1 MLHLL
6 LFPIPSPG
14 LTPLLSFY
22 QDILAPSRL
31 SVAEFQREIAK
42 GAAWGGHLDL
52 LKKMD
57 SAKELNIN
65 NYMLCRNAASGG
77 QSHSLDS
84 RGSRLHSRCIADNHL
99 PHRSTLHDGGDG
111 G

>member
-31 SVAEFQREIAK
+31 SVAQFQNAIAN
-42 GAAWGGHLDL
+42 GAAWGGHLNL

-57 SAKELNIN
+57 SANELDIYNFV
-65 NYMLCRNAASGG
+65 LCRSAANGG
-77 QSHSLDS
+77 
-84 RGSRLHSRCIADNHL
+84 
-99 PHRSTLHDGGDG
+99 
-111 G
+111 

>member
-14 LTPLLSFY
+14 LTPRLSFY

-42 GAAWGGHLDL
+42 GAAWGGHLNL

-57 SAKELNIN
+57 SAKELDI
-65 NYMLCRNAASGG
+65 YDFVLCRSAAKGG
-77 QSHSLDS
+77 
-84 RGSRLHSRCIADNHL
+84 
-99 PHRSTLHDGGDG
+99 
-111 G
+111 

>member
-1 MLHLL
+1 MFRFL

-22 QDILAPSRL
+22 QDTLAPSRL

-42 GAAWGGHLDL
+42 GAAWGGHLNL

-57 SAKELNIN
+57 SAKELDI
-65 NYMLCRNAASGG
+65 YDFVLCRSAANGG
-77 QSHSLDS
+77 QSHSLNS
-84 RGSRLHSRCIADNHL
+84 RGSHLHSCIADNHL
-99 PHRSTLHDGGDG
+99 PQCTILHDGGDG
-111 G
+111 GC

>member
-1 MLHLL
+1 MFHLL

-22 QDILAPSRL
+22 QDTLAPSRL

-42 GAAWGGHLDL
+42 GAAWGGHLNL

-57 SAKELNIN
+57 SAKELDI
-65 NYMLCRNAASGG
+65 YDFVLCRSAANGG

-84 RGSRLHSRCIADNHL
+84 RGSRLHSRIADNHL
-99 PHRSTLHDGGDG
+99 PHRQNFAQRR
-111 G
+111 

>member
-22 QDILAPSRL
+22 QDTLAPSRL
-31 SVAEFQREIAK
+31 SVAEFLREIAK
-42 GAAWGGHLDL
+42 GAAWGGHLNL

-57 SAKELNIN
+57 SANELDIYNFV
-65 NYMLCRNAASGG
+65 LCRSAANGG
-77 QSHSLDS
+77 
-84 RGSRLHSRCIADNHL
+84 
-99 PHRSTLHDGGDG
+99 
-111 G
+111 

>member
-22 QDILAPSRL
+22 QDTLAPSRL

-42 GAAWGGHLDL
+42 GAAWGGHLNL

-65 NYMLCRNAASGG
+65 NSELCRSAAGG
-77 QSHSLDS
+77 
-84 RGSRLHSRCIADNHL
+84 G
-99 PHRSTLHDGGDG
+99 
-111 G
+111 

>member
-1 MLHLL
+1 MFHLF
-6 LFPIPSPG
+6 LFPTPSPG

-31 SVAEFQREIAK
+31 SVAEFLREIAK
-42 GAAWGGHLDL
+42 GAAWDGHLNL

-57 SAKELNIN
+57 SAKELDI
-65 NYMLCRNAASGG
+65 YDFVLCRSAANGG

-84 RGSRLHSRCIADNHL
+84 RGSRLHSRIADNHL
-99 PHRSTLHDGGDG
+99 PHRHNFARRR
-111 G
+111 

>member
-1 MLHLL
+1 MFHLL

-22 QDILAPSRL
+22 QDTLAPSRL
-31 SVAEFQREIAK
+31 SVAEFLREIAK
-42 GAAWGGHLDL
+42 GAAWGGHLNL

-65 NYMLCRNAASGG
+65 NYELCHSAAGGG

-84 RGSRLHSRCIADNHL
+84 RG
-99 PHRSTLHDGGDG
+99 
-111 G
+111 